1 MLRAAV
7 VLWMCISFWQCQPV
21 SPTATPAEKKLTPVS
36 IWPTDSLPRLSNY
49 WKQGKAEI
57 SRFDLQQ
64 HRYRDVHPGEAV
76 LVMVTEDFLTDQ
88 QVKNDRYENPNSI
101 PVLKT
106 NLFTRFTT
114 GIYDYSIM
122 TSAFT
127 PVNAAGFP
135 MTLKTTHSS
144 QDWCGQTFMQ
154 VNWAGD
160 AYKVQVRS
168 YFESE
173 GDVDTTVAPAV
184 LEDELWNRIRMQPEQ
199 LPTGKVRM
207 LPSATVARLLH
218 IPFSPIET
226 NATLGE
232 YAGNDFAGPELR
244 AYKVVFPSLQ
254 RTLEIVFE
262 AQAPHLIAGWTDA
275 YPGFDGQIRRTVAKR
290 THLILD
296 NYWTHNS
303 LNDKGM
309 RNRLGLE

>member
-1 MLRAAV
+1 MLRVAV
-7 VLWMCISFWQCQPV
+7 VLLMCISFWQCRPA
-21 SPTATPAEKKLTPVS
+21 SPAATPAEKKLAPVS
-36 IWPTDSLPRLSNY
+36 IWPADSLPRLGNY

-57 SRFDLQQ
+57 SRFELQQ

-106 NLFTRFTT
+106 NLLTRFTT

-226 NATLGE
+226 DATLGE
-232 YAGNDFAGPELR
+232 YVGNDFAGQGLR

-254 RTLEIVFE
+254 RSLEIVFE

-296 NYWTHNS
+296 DYWTHNS